1 MHGNRPS
8 HYETRFQW
16 TLTPQQQQ
24 VAGLISSGHT
34 DAQIATAL
42 GLSLDG
48 AKYHVK
54 EILRKRRVSS
64 RQSATAA

>member
-1 MHGNRPS
+1 MHANRPS
-8 HYETRFQW
+8 HYETHFQW
-16 TLTPQQQQ
+16 ALTPRQQQI
-24 VAGLISSGHT
+24 ARLISSGHT

-54 EILRKRRVSS
+54 EILRKRRASS
-64 RQSATAA
+64 REAAGA

>member
-1 MHGNRPS
+1 MHANRPS
-8 HYETRFQW
+8 HYATRFQW
-16 TLTPQQQQ
+16 TLTPRQQQ
-24 VAGLISSGHT
+24 VAGLIGSGHT

-54 EILRKRRVSS
+54 EVLRKRRVSS
-64 RQSATAA
+64 RHAAAAA